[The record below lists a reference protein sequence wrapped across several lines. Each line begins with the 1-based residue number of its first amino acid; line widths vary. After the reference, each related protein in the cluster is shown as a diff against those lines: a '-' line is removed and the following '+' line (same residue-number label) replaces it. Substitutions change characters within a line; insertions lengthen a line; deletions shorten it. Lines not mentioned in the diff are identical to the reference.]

1 MSFVCVYSNT
11 LLENSWIKFVNPINY
26 NYKEKQQQ
34 KKIKRKFS
42 LKLKKISENNT
53 HENLR
58 IKHLY
63 WVSVKGRL
71 LCLFIQFQKQS
82 HQIKQ
87 LKSSLSCLFWS
98 FHLRSYVHESSCC
111 YPCVYTPFLISLYI
125 NIEHENHPQNADC
138 GVSTLEATII
148 FVLLFYI
155 STTLFCVVLSFIY
168 WWILCILWKMRSF
181 SLFLREWKFI
191 F

>member
-1 MSFVCVYSNT
+1 M
-11 LLENSWIKFVNPINY
+11 
-26 NYKEKQQQ
+26 
-34 KKIKRKFS
+34 
-42 LKLKKISENNT
+42 
-53 HENLR
+53 R

-125 NIEHENHPQNADC
+125 NIQHENHPQNADC
-138 GVSTLEATII
+138 GVSTLESHNNICT
-148 FVLLFYI
+148 FVLYLDCI
-155 STTLFCVVLSFIY
+155 ILCCSFSSY

-181 SLFLREWKFI
+181 SLFFARMKIYFLSLLFMI
-191 F
+191 

>member
-1 MSFVCVYSNT
+1 M
-11 LLENSWIKFVNPINY
+11 
-26 NYKEKQQQ
+26 
-34 KKIKRKFS
+34 
-42 LKLKKISENNT
+42 
-53 HENLR
+53 R

-111 YPCVYTPFLISLYI
+111 YPCVYTPIPYIALYKHRTWKSPTKRWLWCI
-125 NIEHENHPQNADC
+125 NSWSHNNIC
-138 GVSTLEATII
+138 T
-148 FVLLFYI
+148 FVLYLDYI
-155 STTLFCVVLSFIY
+155 
-168 WWILCILWKMRSF
+168 ILCCSF
-181 SLFLREWKFI
+181 FHLLVNFVHFVENEKFFFIFARMKIYFLSLFFMI
-191 F
+191 